1 MSKILWHS
9 RPRLCSGAACRAGTP
24 RHGQECGGQCPRYV
38 FGVVVALLLAI
49 VGCEDQL
56 GTGGTGELVVPRS
69 TLHQVQSLDIRQSI
83 ATTLPT
89 TAPSTQPATQPVAEV
104 TLPIEQCRQLALQ
117 NNLDLKVQLF
127 TPAIAQTGLT
137 EAEAQFEA
145 VFSTSVNGATSKN
158 PTTPGQST
166 ARTDEI
172 TPSAGLGIP
181 LRTGGFVQFNV
192 PLDYVHSHVTGPFDT
207 IWNTDPSISI
217 TQPLLRGAGLYVSTQ
232 GIRVAFYELQRSQAL
247 TKLEVI
253 RVLADVDRVYWQL
266 FAAREELKVRK
277 REYDLSV
284 AQLER
289 ARHQAA
295 VGLIAEVDVVRAQSG
310 VADNVE
316 NIIVSRNT
324 VRQRERDLKRVLNDP
339 TLPLDDERTEIIPGT
354 SPAPFPYDLDPQ
366 HLTQAALHQR
376 MEMLD
381 LELQLAEQAANVRV
395 ARNDMLPMVALQY
408 VYSSAGLGTTANQ
421 AISQAWERSADSNRL
436 GIQLEIPIGNE
447 AARSRL
453 RRAMLTR
460 MQTLAS
466 RQQQALQIRQ
476 DIANAVDTLNTD
488 WQRIVAARERVVLA
502 ARTLDVEIRQYNQQL
517 RTSTEVLDAQIR
529 LADAQLAEV
538 SAVAD
543 YQVAQVDIAFAT
555 GTVLG
560 AAHIDW
566 QAPAQPNVPRY

>member
-1 MSKILWHS
+1 MNKTPLRWRRIF
-9 RPRLCSGAACRAGTP
+9 PRRLPLGVLRVFLIAG
-24 RHGQECGGQCPRYV
+24 V
-38 FGVVVALLLAI
+38 FVAIA
-49 VGCEDQL
+49 GCEDQL
-56 GTGGTGELVVPRS
+56 GTGGTGELVVPRK
-69 TLHQVQSLDIRQSI
+69 TLHQVEPLDLGRSI
-83 ATTLPT
+83 AQTLPT
-89 TAPSTQPATQPVAEV
+89 TAPSTRPATQPVAEV
-104 TLPIEQCRQLALQ
+104 TLSIEECRRLALQ
-117 NNLDLKVQLF
+117 NNLDVKVQLF

-145 VFSTSVNGATSKN
+145 VFTTSVNGATSKN

-166 ARTDEI
+166 ARTDEL

-181 LRTGGFVQFNV
+181 LRTGGFLQLNV
-192 PLDYVHSHVTGPFDT
+192 PLDYVHSHNTGPFDT
-207 IWNTDPSISI
+207 IWNTDPSISF
-217 TQPLLRGAGLYVSTQ
+217 TQPLLRGAGLYVNTQ
-232 GIRVAFYELQRSQAL
+232 GIRIAFFELQRSQAL
-247 TKLEVI
+247 TKLEII

-295 VGLIAEVDVVRAQSG
+295 VGMIAEVDVVRAQSG

-316 NIIVSRNT
+316 NIIVAQNT
-324 VRQRERDLKRVLNDP
+324 VRQRQRDLKRILNDP
-339 TLPLDDERTEIIPGT
+339 TLPLDDARTDLVPGT
-354 SPAPFPYDLDPQ
+354 PPAPFPYDLDPQ
-366 HLTQAALHQR
+366 HLTDAALHQR
-376 MEMLD
+376 MEMLE

-395 ARNDMLPMVALQY
+395 ARNDMLPLVSLQY
-408 VYSSAGLGTTANQ
+408 VYSTAGLGTTANQ
-421 AISQAWERSADSNRL
+421 AINQAWERSADSHRL
-436 GIQLEIPIGNE
+436 GIQLEVPIGNE

-466 RQQQALQIRQ
+466 REQQALQIRQ

-538 SAVAD
+538 SAVTD

-560 AAHIDW
+560 AAHVDW
-566 QAPAQPNVPRY
+566 QAPPQPTVPRY